1 VTDKNT
7 ITISEVDLL
16 ASVDDNE
23 TITLSN
29 WDSPLSTTLSTS
41 MCPSATLGAAGIP
54 TSSLPMNAYSPSIT
68 TSSTGTMAR
77 NNTIATSANPYTV
90 NITPSIMKVECD
102 AEFHGE
108 VKIRGVKLD
117 ERLNTIEER
126 LGILRPNHDLEGK
139 WEKLKE
145 LGEQYRQL
153 EKEILEKEQVWDLL
167 KK

>member
-1 VTDKNT
+1 M
-7 ITISEVDLL
+7 IY
-16 ASVDDNE
+16 ADDQYTFDFNM
-23 TITLSN
+23 N
-29 WDSPLSTTLSTS
+29 STTTTYPNATTVNTNTVPVTGSLSTS
-41 MCPSATLGAAGIP
+41 ISGATL
-54 TSSLPMNAYSPSIT
+54 T
-68 TSSTGTMAR
+68 TSGTGSLAW
-77 NNTIATSANPYTV
+77 SNPYT
-90 NITPSIMKVECD
+90 IAAPPSIMKVECD

-153 EKEILEKEQVWDLL
+153 EKEILEKEQAWDLL